1 MSAKE
6 ESLPYGSESNN
17 FVSRSSTPLYSCLVW
32 LSLKKYSANPVKSPS
47 PDPPDTVGCRT
58 TQILNPKCV
67 LCVLP
72 SKKFQHTPSNQTLRT
87 PLTQWGV
94 GQPKYWIQS
103 VCVRERVCCVCCECV
118 CVSVFVWVCV
128 RAAMSASE
136 SNLQTARKENTII
149 SPTVINY
156 SLPSSE
162 TNVKLEYSLHTH
174 PRGFKREYDY
184 IFQDAYSDGIEP
196 NSSSHSANTHFALP
210 VSLYSSLDLCSMG
223 PDIAAEKDRLLEV
236 FQILAVQIQGTL
248 STLHK
253 SEFWI
258 DYIDPCSGLPCLS
271 PSLLTSQR
279 FFSEVQSFSTLLGY
293 KQQDAGGCK
302 VLLHPKWGTHF
313 YPATIVLWGRD
324 DIVRAAL
331 AEVFSNNWKNVNE

>member
-1 MSAKE
+1 
-6 ESLPYGSESNN
+6 
-17 FVSRSSTPLYSCLVW
+17 
-32 LSLKKYSANPVKSPS
+32 
-47 PDPPDTVGCRT
+47 
-58 TQILNPKCV
+58 
-67 LCVLP
+67 
-72 SKKFQHTPSNQTLRT
+72 
-87 PLTQWGV
+87 
-94 GQPKYWIQS
+94 
-103 VCVRERVCCVCCECV
+103 
-118 CVSVFVWVCV
+118 VCV

-331 AEVFSNNWKNVNE
+331 AEVFSNN